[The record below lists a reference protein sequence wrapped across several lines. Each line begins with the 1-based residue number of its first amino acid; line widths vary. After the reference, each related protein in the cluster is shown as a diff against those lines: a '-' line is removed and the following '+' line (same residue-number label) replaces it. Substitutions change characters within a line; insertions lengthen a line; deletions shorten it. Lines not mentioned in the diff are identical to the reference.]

1 MSGGS
6 HDYAYTKLN
15 DVADSFDVRR
25 EKVEHTEARKK
36 VADILRYMSDI
47 CYDIEWIDS
56 GDYGEDDWP
65 KVLEMLSKINIIR
78 SNR

>member
-15 DVADSFDVRR
+15 DIADSFDVNR
-25 EKVEHTEARKK
+25 EKIEYIEARQK
-36 VADILRYMSDI
+36 VADILRFMGKI

-56 GDYGEDDWP
+56 GDYGESDWP
-65 KVLEMLSKINIIR
+65 KVIEMLNQIELKVPKE
-78 SNR
+78 